1 MGEARQS
8 RTQDV
13 LWPQAAAD
21 WLAYEM
27 YEAKLKTNPSQVD
40 AVYSVAS
47 LLAALVAS
55 LARREI
61 NFLVLTFG
69 V

>member
-1 MGEARQS
+1 
-8 RTQDV
+8 
-13 LWPQAAAD
+13 
-21 WLAYEM
+21 M
-27 YEAKLKTNPSQVD
+27 YEAKLKTNLSKVD